1 MAEVTIIEIV
11 EYQNLIIEVPGEV
24 EPPEDLGI
32 FDETFDET
40 FE

>member
-1 MAEVTIIEIV
+1 MAEITIIEITAF
-11 EYQNLIIEVPGEV
+11 EDLIIEVPGSV

-32 FDETFDET
+32 FDETFDAT

>member
-1 MAEVTIIEIV
+1 MPEITIIELTTFD
-11 EYQNLIIEVPGEV
+11 NLIIEVPGTV

>member
-1 MAEVTIIEIV
+1 MDEVTIIEIV
-11 EYQNLIIEVPGEV
+11 EAENFIIEVPGEI
-24 EPPEDLGI
+24 EDLGI